1 MKERLN
7 YYIIGVDHGYGNI
20 KTANCCFP
28 TGVVKCETEP
38 IFGDV
43 LKWNGAYYSI
53 GAGHKEFLADKFS
66 DEDYYVL
73 TLAAIAKELKREN
86 ITDAS
91 VMIAAGLPL
100 TWVSRQKEEFRKY
113 LLQNEEV
120 TFTFKGTDYHI
131 RIVGAEIFP
140 QGFAAVAEYLNAFY
154 GITMLCDI
162 GNGTMNI
169 LRIVNGKPDPQKMY
183 TEKYGTH
190 QCTLLIREAMMK
202 HHHTTL
208 DDVIIT
214 EFLQNGYADIPEEYL
229 ETIQKV
235 AEEYSNEILHRL
247 RDHDYDPKLMRLHV
261 VGGGG
266 CLLKNFM
273 DCDNRVFFEEDICA
287 TAKGYE
293 YLTEITLK
301 RGRKA

>member
-1 MKERLN
+1 MKLL
-7 YYIIGVDHGYGNI
+7 
-20 KTANCCFP
+20 A
-28 TGVVKCETEP
+28 
-38 IFGDV
+38 
-43 LKWNGAYYSI
+43 I
-53 GAGHKEFLADKFS
+53 GAHQDDNEFRCGGLAHKLVQMGHEVRFLSLCNGCGGHHIMTPEETSARR
-66 DEDYYVL
+66 
-73 TLAAIAKELKREN
+73 AKE
-86 ITDAS
+86 S
-91 VMIAAGLPL
+91 
-100 TWVSRQKEEFRKY
+100 
-113 LLQNEEV
+113 
-120 TFTFKGTDYHI
+120 
-131 RIVGAEIFP
+131 
-140 QGFAAVAEYLNAFY
+140 AAVAEYLNAFY

-169 LRIVNGKPDPQKMY
+169 LRIANGKPDPQKMY

-273 DCDNRVFFEEDICA
+273 SYDTRVYFEEDICA

-301 RGRKA
+301 RGRKS